1 MQIGG
6 FKMSVAEIIVDV
18 PTMQTNRPFEYSIPT
33 ALTDVVVPGM
43 RVEVPFGRGKRQI
56 QGFVMK
62 VKSDSDFQGK
72 LKPITRVIDLKPVLS
87 QEMLALSSWL
97 ADRTYS
103 FQISCLQTMLPS
115 VMRAKY
121 RQFVVPLKT
130 NDPEVSDL
138 LKGQASLEIT
148 NQIDAETIKAIN
160 RLRKKQLV
168 DIQYVV
174 ENQAAQV
181 KRQAITTDLN
191 VIQLHEAKSKLR
203 ANAKAQIKLLDFLI
217 SQKVELPIEFSDL
230 EKNYGISRAAVKTA
244 EKNGLVKIVELTKLR
259 KPVGIAPEKTTK
271 LALTDEQTEAVNAI
285 DHAIVQEKPTTFLI
299 EGVTG
304 SGKTEVYLQTIEKAI
319 ESQKTALML
328 VPEISLTPQM
338 VNRVV
343 GRFGD
348 QVAVLHSGLSNG
360 ERYDEWTRIENHQ
373 VKVVV
378 GARSAVFAPLD
389 KIGLIIIDEEHEA
402 SYKQDDNP
410 RYHARDVALWRAN
423 VNKCPVVLGSA
434 TPSLESRARAQK
446 GVYQLIRMKKRINNQ
461 TLPKV
466 KIVDMRDAK
475 NSAIKGDFSPDLTQ
489 ALHETLSRHEQ
500 AIILLNRRGYSSF
513 MMCRECGFVLKCPNC
528 DVSLTYHKDLGK
540 MKCHYCGHEEPVP
553 KICPNCHSKRIG
565 FYGTG
570 TQNIEQQLND
580 LFPEAKVL
588 RMDVDTTR
596 RKGAHAKILS
606 QFGHHQADILLGT
619 QMIAKGLDFPDVTLV
634 GVINADTTL
643 SLADFRASERTFQ
656 LLTQVSGRAGRAQK
670 VGHVIIQTF
679 NPDHYAIKDAAKQD
693 YETFF
698 KQEMYLRHQ
707 SNYTPYYFTTLISV
721 ANKDEGQTLKQS
733 YWLKKQLQSV
743 LSKDAILLGP
753 SPTMIS
759 RKQNKYYYQI
769 IVKYKHEPQLHQR
782 LLEIL
787 NETQADAKKGFTV
800 AIDNEP
806 QHID

>member
-1 MQIGG
+1 
-6 FKMSVAEIIVDV
+6 MSVAEIIVDV
-18 PTMQTNRPFEYSIPT
+18 PTMQTNRPFEYDIPDS
-33 ALTDVVVPGM
+33 LSEVVVPGI
-43 RVEVPFGRGKRQI
+43 RVEVPFGRGKRRI

-62 VKSDSDFQGK
+62 VKDNSDFQGR

-87 QEMLALSSWL
+87 KEMLQLSYWL
-97 ADRTYS
+97 ADKTYS

-115 VMRAKY
+115 VVRAKY
-121 RQFVVPLKT
+121 QQFVIPIVKD
-130 NDPEVSDL
+130 DPEVKAL
-138 LKGQASLEIT
+138 LSNQDSLEIT
-148 NQIDAETIKAIN
+148 SALNDQTIRFIN
-160 RLRKKQLV
+160 KLRKNNKV

-174 ENQAAQV
+174 KNKAVQV
-181 KRQAITTDLN
+181 KRQAVTTDLN

-203 ANAKAQIKLLDFLI
+203 KNASSQIKLLAFLADHL
-217 SQKVELPIEFSDL
+217 QELPIEYNIL
-230 EKNYGISRAAVKTA
+230 EKDYGISRSAIKTA
-244 EKNGLVKIVELTKLR
+244 EKNGLLKTIEVTKLR
-259 KPVGIAPEKTTK
+259 KPVGITPEQTTK
-271 LALTDEQTEAVNAI
+271 LALTSEQQVAVDEISQAI
-285 DHAIVQEKPTTFLI
+285 TNESPQTFLI

-304 SGKTEVYLQTIEKAI
+304 SGKTEVYLQTIEKAL
-319 ESQKTALML
+319 QQDKTALML

-360 ERYDEWTRIENHQ
+360 ERYDEWTRIENNE

-378 GARSAVFAPLD
+378 GARSAVFAPLN

-410 RYHARDVALWRAN
+410 RYHARDVALWRAK

-434 TPSLESRARAQK
+434 TPSLESRARAEK
-446 GVYQLIRMKKRINNQ
+446 GVYHLIRMKKRINNQ
-461 TLPKV
+461 TLPHV
-466 KIVDMRDAK
+466 QIVDMRDSE
-475 NSAIKGDFSPDLTQ
+475 NSAVKGDFSPTLQ
-489 ALHETLSRHEQ
+489 KSLQETLDNHDQS
-500 AIILLNRRGYSSF
+500 IVLLNRRGYSSF

-528 DVSLTYHKDLGK
+528 DVSLTYHKDLRR

-553 KICPNCHSKRIG
+553 NMCPNCHSKKIG

-580 LFPEAKVL
+580 LFPEARVL

-596 RKGAHAKILS
+596 RKGAHAKILQ
-606 QFGHHQADILLGT
+606 QFGQHKADILLGT

-643 SLADFRASERTFQ
+643 SLSDYRASERTFQ

-670 VGHVIIQTF
+670 AGHVVIQTF

-707 SNYTPYYFTTLISV
+707 SNYTPYYFTTLVSV
-721 ANKDEGQTLKQS
+721 ANQDEGQTLKQA
-733 YWLKKQLQSV
+733 YWLKKQLQTA

-769 IVKYKHEPQLHQR
+769 IVKYKHEPKLHER

-787 NETQADAKKGFTV
+787 NETQADAKRGFTI

>member
-1 MQIGG
+1 MA
-6 FKMSVAEIIVDV
+6 VAEIIVDV
-18 PTMQTNRPFEYSIPT
+18 PTMQTNRPFEYLIPDS
-33 ALTDVVVPGM
+33 LTEVVVPGM
-43 RVEVPFGRGKRQI
+43 RVEVPFGRGKRKI
-56 QGFVMK
+56 QGFVMQ
-62 VKSDSDFQGK
+62 VKETSDFQGK
-72 LKPITRVIDLKPVLS
+72 LKPISRVIDLKPVLS
-87 QEMLALSSWL
+87 NEMLQLSYWL

-121 RQFVVPLKT
+121 KQYVIPLDKE
-130 NDPEVSDL
+130 DEEVQSL
-138 LKGQASLEIT
+138 LNGKETLEIT
-148 NQIDAETIKAIN
+148 NQLDDITIRLIN
-160 RLRKKQLV
+160 RLRQNNKI

-174 ENQAAQV
+174 ENQALQI
-181 KRQAITTDLN
+181 KRQAVTTDLN

-203 ANAKAQIKLLDFLI
+203 ANAKSQIKLLDFLVHHLEELP
-217 SQKVELPIEFSDL
+217 VELNVLQKEF
-230 EKNYGISRAAVKTA
+230 GISRSAIKTA
-244 EKNGLVKIVELTKLR
+244 EKNELLQIIEVTKLR
-259 KPVGIAPEKTTK
+259 KPVGIDPEKTTK
-271 LALTDEQTEAVNAI
+271 LKLTEEQHVAVSEISAAI
-285 DHAIVQEKPTTFLI
+285 QSETPQTFLV

-304 SGKTEVYLQTIEKAI
+304 SGKTEVYLQTIEKALQQ
-319 ESQKTALML
+319 EKTALML

-343 GRFGD
+343 GRFGN
-348 QVAVLHSGLSNG
+348 QVAVLHSGLSSG
-360 ERYDEWTRIENHQ
+360 ERYDEWTRIESHD

-410 RYHARDVALWRAN
+410 RYNARDVALWRAQMN
-423 VNKCPVVLGSA
+423 HCPVVLGSA
-434 TPSLESRARAQK
+434 TPSLESRARAEK
-446 GVYQLIRMKKRINNQ
+446 GVYRLIRMKKRINNQ
-461 TLPKV
+461 SLPHV
-466 KIVDMRDAK
+466 KIVDMRDSE
-475 NSAIKGDFSPDLTQ
+475 NSAIKGDFSP
-489 ALHETLSRHEQ
+489 ALKESLQTTLQRHEQ
-500 AIILLNRRGYSSF
+500 AIVLLNRRGYSSF

-553 KICPNCHSKRIG
+553 RICPNCKSKKIG

-570 TQNIEQQLND
+570 TQNIEQQLNT
-580 LFPEAKVL
+580 LFPEARVL

-596 RKGAHAKILS
+596 RKGSHAKIL
-606 QFGHHQADILLGT
+606 QKFGQHQADILLGT

-656 LLTQVSGRAGRAQK
+656 LLTQVSGRAGRADK
-670 VGHVIIQTF
+670 TGHVVIQTF

-698 KQEMYLRHQ
+698 KQEMYIRHQ
-707 SNYTPYYFTTLISV
+707 ANYTPYYFTTLISV

-733 YWLKKQLQSV
+733 YWLKKQLETS

-769 IVKYKHEPQLHQR
+769 IVKYKHEPQLHQK

-787 NETQADAKKGFTV
+787 NETQADAKMGFTI

>member
-1 MQIGG
+1 MT
-6 FKMSVAEIIVDV
+6 VAEIIVDV
-18 PTMQTNRPFEYSIPT
+18 PTMQTNRPFEYSIPE
-33 ALTDVVVPGM
+33 ALNDVVVPGM
-43 RVEVPFGRGKRQI
+43 RVEVPFGRGKRKI

-62 VKSDSDFQGK
+62 TKDQSDFKGK
-72 LKPITRVIDLKPVLS
+72 LKPISRVIDLKPVLS
-87 QEMLALSSWL
+87 NEMLQLSYWL
-97 ADRTYS
+97 ADKTYS

-121 RQFVVPLKT
+121 KQYAIPLDKT
-130 NDPEVSDL
+130 DPEVL
-138 LKGQASLEIT
+138 NLFQGQATFEIT
-148 NQIDAETIKAIN
+148 NSLTDSQIRLIN
-160 RLRKKQLV
+160 RLRKNEKIDLR
-168 DIQYVV
+168 YVV
-174 ENQAAQV
+174 ENKAQQI
-181 KRQAITTDLN
+181 KRQAVMTDLN
-191 VIQLHEAKSKLR
+191 IIQLHEAKNELR
-203 ANAKAQIKLLDFLI
+203 GNAKSQVKLLDFLI
-217 SQKVELPIEFSDL
+217 QHLNDLPVEMSELQKNF
-230 EKNYGISRAAVKTA
+230 GIARSAIKTA
-244 EKNGLVKIVELTKLR
+244 EKNKLLKIVEVTKLR
-259 KPVGIAPEKTTK
+259 KPEGINPEKTTK
-271 LALTDEQTEAVNAI
+271 LELTDEQQVAVDQIGQAI
-285 DHAIVQEKPTTFLI
+285 SREQPETFLI

-304 SGKTEVYLQTIEKAI
+304 SGKTEVYLQTIEKAL
-319 ESQKTALML
+319 QQDKTALML

-343 GRFGD
+343 GRFGN
-348 QVAVLHSGLSNG
+348 QVAVLHSGLSSG
-360 ERYDEWTRIENHQ
+360 ERYDEWTRIENGD

-378 GARSAVFAPLD
+378 GARSAVFAPLQR
-389 KIGLIIIDEEHEA
+389 IGLIIIDEEHEA

-410 RYHARDVALWRAN
+410 RYNARDVALWRSK
-423 VNKCPVVLGSA
+423 VNHCPVVLGSA
-434 TPSLESRARAQK
+434 TPSLESRARAEK
-446 GVYQLIRMKKRINNQ
+446 GVYHLIRMKKRINNQ
-461 TLPKV
+461 NLPHV
-466 KIVDMRDAK
+466 QIVDMRDAE
-475 NSAIKGDFSPDLTQ
+475 NSSIKGDFSPVLKNNLQ
-489 ALHETLSRHEQ
+489 ATLENHDQ

-553 KICPNCHSKRIG
+553 NSCPNCRSKKIG

-580 LFPEAKVL
+580 LFPEARVL

-596 RKGAHAKILS
+596 RKGAHAKIL
-606 QFGHHQADILLGT
+606 QKFGSHQADILLGT

-656 LLTQVSGRAGRAQK
+656 LLTQVSGRAGRAK
-670 VGHVIIQTF
+670 KTGRVVIQTF

-733 YWLKKQLQSV
+733 YWLKKQLQTA

-769 IVKYKHEPQLHQR
+769 IVKYKHEPKLHDK

-787 NETQADAKKGFTV
+787 NETQADAKKGFTI

>member
-1 MQIGG
+1 MA
-6 FKMSVAEIIVDV
+6 VAEIIVDV
-18 PTMQTNRPFEYSIPT
+18 PTMQTNRPFEYLIPKT
-33 ALTDVVVPGM
+33 LEDVVVAGM

-56 QGFVMK
+56 QGFVMQ
-62 VKSDSDFQGK
+62 VKQESDFKGK
-72 LKPITRVIDLKPVLS
+72 LKPITRVIDLRPVLS
-87 QEMLALSSWL
+87 KEMLELSYWL
-97 ADRTYS
+97 ADQTYS

-121 RQFVVPLKT
+121 QQFVIPKA
-130 NDPEVSDL
+130 DSPEVKKL
-138 LKGQASLEIT
+138 MRGQNELEIT
-148 NQIDAETIKAIN
+148 NQLSDEEIRLIN
-160 RLRKKQLV
+160 KLRKNQQV
-168 DIQYVV
+168 DISYVV
-174 ENQAAQV
+174 KNKAQQV
-181 KRQAITTDLN
+181 KRQAVTTDLN
-191 VIQLHEAKSKLR
+191 QIQLVEAKNTLR
-203 ANAKAQIKLLDFLI
+203 SNAKAQIKLLDFLANHLTD
-217 SQKVELPIEFSDL
+217 LPIEMNIL
-230 EKNYGISRAAVKTA
+230 EKDYEISRSAIKTA
-244 EKNGLVKIVELTKLR
+244 EKNQLLKIVEVTKLR
-259 KPVGIAPEKTTK
+259 KPVGINAKKTTK
-271 LALTDEQTEAVNAI
+271 LQLTAEQKVAVDQISTAI
-285 DHAIVQEKPTTFLI
+285 TQQNSETFLI

-304 SGKTEVYLQTIEKAI
+304 SGKTEVYLQTIEKAL
-319 ESQKTALML
+319 QAGKTALML

-348 QVAVLHSGLSNG
+348 QVAVLHSGLSSG
-360 ERYDEWTRIENHQ
+360 ERYDEWTRIEKGN

-378 GARSAVFAPLD
+378 GARSAVFAPLE

-410 RYHARDVALWRAN
+410 RYNARDVALWRSK

-434 TPSLESRARAQK
+434 TPSLESRARAEK
-446 GVYQLIRMKKRINNQ
+446 GVYHLIRMTKRINNQ
-461 TLPKV
+461 NLPHV
-466 KIVDMRDAK
+466 EIVDMRDAE
-475 NSAIKGDFSPDLTQ
+475 NSAVKGDFSP
-489 ALHETLSRHEQ
+489 ALQTALQKTLDKHDQ
-500 AIILLNRRGYSSF
+500 AIVLLNRRGYSSF

-528 DVSLTYHKDLGK
+528 DVSLTYHKDLGR

-553 KICPNCHSKRIG
+553 NSCPNCRSKKIG

-580 LFPEAKVL
+580 LFPQAKVL

-596 RKGAHAKILS
+596 RKGAHAKIL
-606 QFGHHQADILLGT
+606 QKFGSHQADILLGT

-656 LLTQVSGRAGRAQK
+656 LLTQVSGRAGRADK
-670 VGHVIIQTF
+670 TGHVVIQTY

-698 KQEMYLRHQ
+698 KQEMYIRHQ
-707 SNYTPYYFTTLISV
+707 ANYTPYYFTTLISV

-733 YWLKKQLQSV
+733 YWLKKQLQSS

-769 IVKYKHEPQLHQR
+769 IVKYKHEPKLHQK

-787 NETQADAKKGFTV
+787 NETQADAKKGFTI

>member
-1 MQIGG
+1 
-6 FKMSVAEIIVDV
+6 MSVAEIIVDV
-18 PTMQTNRPFEYSIPT
+18 PTMQTNRPFEYLIPDT
-33 ALTDVVVPGM
+33 LSDVVVPGM
-43 RVEVPFGRGKRQI
+43 RVEVPFGRGKRKI
-56 QGFVMK
+56 QGFVMAIK
-62 VKSDSDFQGK
+62 DSSDFQGK
-72 LKPITRVIDLKPVLS
+72 LKSISRVIDLKPVLS
-87 QEMLALSSWL
+87 DEMLKLSYWL

-121 RQFVVPLKT
+121 KQFVVPIDG
-130 NDPEVSDL
+130 NDPEVKTL
-138 LKGQASLEIT
+138 LGNEPTFEIT
-148 NQIDAETIKAIN
+148 NQLDDETIKLIN
-160 RLRKKQLV
+160 KLRKNNKI

-174 ENQAAQV
+174 ENQASQI
-181 KRQAITTDLN
+181 KRQAVTTDLN
-191 VIQLHEAKSKLR
+191 IIQLHEAKNQLR
-203 ANAKAQIKLLDFLI
+203 ANAKSQIKLLDYLCDHLADLP
-217 SQKVELPIEFSDL
+217 VEFNYL
-230 EKNYGISRAAVKTA
+230 EKNYGISRAAIKTA
-244 EKNGLVKIVELTKLR
+244 EKNSLVKIIEVTKLR
-259 KPVGIAPEKTTK
+259 KPVGITPEQTSK
-271 LALTDEQTEAVNAI
+271 LALTDEQQSAVDQISSAIEAE
-285 DHAIVQEKPTTFLI
+285 DPKTFLI

-304 SGKTEVYLQTIEKAI
+304 SGKTEVYLQTIDKAL
-319 ESQKTALML
+319 QNGKTALML

-360 ERYDEWTRIENHQ
+360 ERYDEWTRIENNE

-378 GARSAVFAPLD
+378 GARSAVFAPLEN
-389 KIGLIIIDEEHEA
+389 IGLIIIDEEHEA

-410 RYHARDVALWRAN
+410 RYHARDVAQWRAK
-423 VNKCPVVLGSA
+423 VNKAPVVLGSA
-434 TPSLESRARAQK
+434 TPSLESRARAEK
-446 GVYQLIRMKKRINNQ
+446 GVYQMIRMTRRVNDQ
-461 TLPKV
+461 ALPKV
-466 KIVDMRDAK
+466 QIVDMRDAE
-475 NSAIKGDFSPDLTQ
+475 NSAVKGDFSP
-489 ALHETLSRHEQ
+489 ALIDKLQETLDKHEQ
-500 AIILLNRRGYSSF
+500 SIVLLNRRGYSSF

-553 KICPNCHSKRIG
+553 RVCPNCNSKKIG

-580 LFPEAKVL
+580 LFPNARVL

-596 RKGAHAKILS
+596 RKGAHAKILG
-606 QFGHHQADILLGT
+606 QFGQHKADILLGT

-643 SLADFRASERTFQ
+643 SLADYRASERTFQ
-656 LLTQVSGRAGRAQK
+656 LLTQVSGRAGRAK
-670 VGHVIIQTF
+670 KAGHVIIQTF

-698 KQEMYLRHQ
+698 KQEMYIRHQ
-707 SNYTPYYFTTLISV
+707 SNYTPYYFTTLISI
-721 ANKDEGQTLKQS
+721 ANKDEGKTLKQS
-733 YWLKKQLQSV
+733 YWLKKQLQTA
-743 LSKDAILLGP
+743 LSKDAFLLGP

-769 IVKYKHEPQLHQR
+769 IVKYKHEPKLHQR

-787 NETQADAKKGFTV
+787 NETQADIKNGFTI

>member
-1 MQIGG
+1 
-6 FKMSVAEIIVDV
+6 MSVAEIIVDV
-18 PTMQTNRPFEYSIPT
+18 PTMQTNRPFEYLIPDS
-33 ALTDVVVPGM
+33 LTEVVVPGM
-43 RVEVPFGRGKRQI
+43 RVEVPFGRGKRKI

-62 VKSDSDFQGK
+62 VKDNSDFQGK
-72 LKPITRVIDLKPVLS
+72 LKPISRVIDLKPVLS
-87 QEMLALSSWL
+87 DEMLKLSYWL

-121 RQFVVPLKT
+121 KEFVIPIAEDDEVRSLL
-130 NDPEVSDL
+130 NDKPD
-138 LKGQASLEIT
+138 LEIT
-148 NQIDAETIKAIN
+148 NQMSDETIRLIN
-160 RLRKKQLV
+160 KLRKNNKI

-174 ENQAAQV
+174 ENQALQI
-181 KRQAITTDLN
+181 KRQAVTTDLN
-191 VIQLHEAKSKLR
+191 IIQLHEAKSKLR
-203 ANAKAQIKLLDFLI
+203 ANAKAQIKLLDFLCNHLE
-217 SQKVELPIEFSDL
+217 ELPIEFSDL
-230 EKNYGISRAAVKTA
+230 QGNYGISRAVIKTA
-244 EKNGLVKIVELTKLR
+244 EKNQLVKIIEVTKFR
-259 KPVGIAPEKTTK
+259 KPVGITPEQTNK
-271 LALTDEQTEAVNAI
+271 LALTDEQKVAVDQISNAI
-285 DHAIVQEKPTTFLI
+285 DQEDSKTFLV

-304 SGKTEVYLQTIEKAI
+304 SGKTEVYLQTIERALKKN
-319 ESQKTALML
+319 KTALML

-348 QVAVLHSGLSNG
+348 QVAVLHSGLSSG
-360 ERYDEWTRIENHQ
+360 ERYDEWTRIENKD

-389 KIGLIIIDEEHEA
+389 NIGLIIIDEEHEA

-423 VNKCPVVLGSA
+423 LNKAPVVLGSA

-446 GVYQLIRMKKRINNQ
+446 GVYQLIRMKKRINDQ
-461 TLPKV
+461 ALPHV
-466 KIVDMRDAK
+466 HIVDMRDDENA
-475 NSAIKGDFSPDLTQ
+475 AVKGDFSP
-489 ALHETLSRHEQ
+489 ALQESLQTTLDRHEQ

-528 DVSLTYHKDLGK
+528 DVSLTYHKDLSK

-553 KICPNCHSKRIG
+553 NFCPNCHSKKIG

-580 LFPEAKVL
+580 LYPNAKVL

-596 RKGAHAKILS
+596 RKGAHAKILK
-606 QFGHHQADILLGT
+606 QFGQHKADILLGT

-643 SLADFRASERTFQ
+643 NLADYRASERTFQ

-670 VGHVIIQTF
+670 AGHVIIQTF

-693 YETFF
+693 YEKFF

-721 ANKDEGQTLKQS
+721 ANQDEGKTLKQS
-733 YWLKKQLQSV
+733 YWLKKQLQTA

-769 IVKYKHEPQLHQR
+769 IVKYKHEPKLHQK

-787 NETQADAKKGFTV
+787 NETQTDTKNGFTI

>member
-1 MQIGG
+1 
-6 FKMSVAEIIVDV
+6 MSVAEIIVDV
-18 PTMQTNRPFEYSIPT
+18 PTMQTNRPFEYLIPD
-33 ALTDVVVPGM
+33 ALTEGVVPGM
-43 RVEVPFGRGKRQI
+43 RVEVPFGRGKRKI
-56 QGFVMK
+56 QGFVMQ
-62 VKSDSDFQGK
+62 VKDNSDFQGK
-72 LKPITRVIDLKPVLS
+72 LKPISRVIDLKPVLS
-87 QEMLALSSWL
+87 EEMLQLSYWL

-121 RQFVVPLKT
+121 KQFVIPLDK
-130 NDPEVSDL
+130 NDPEVKQL
-138 LKGQASLEIT
+138 LAGQATFEIT
-148 NQIDAETIKAIN
+148 NQLDDSTIRLIN
-160 RLRKKQLV
+160 RLRKNDKI

-174 ENQAAQV
+174 ENKAVQI
-181 KRQAITTDLN
+181 KRQAVTTDLN
-191 VIQLHEAKSKLR
+191 IIQLHEAKNKLR
-203 ANAKAQIKLLDFLI
+203 ANAKSQIKLLEFLADNLD
-217 SQKVELPIEFSDL
+217 KLPVEFNEL
-230 EKNYGISRAAVKTA
+230 EKDYGINRSAIKTA
-244 EKNGLVKIVELTKLR
+244 EKNGLVKTVEVTKLR
-259 KPVGIAPEKTTK
+259 KPVGITPEQTTK
-271 LALTDEQTEAVNAI
+271 LALTDEQQVAVDQISQAI
-285 DHAIVQEKPTTFLI
+285 ETEKPQTFLI

-304 SGKTEVYLQTIEKAI
+304 SGKTEVYLQTIEKAL
-319 ESQKTALML
+319 QQDKTALML

-360 ERYDEWTRIENHQ
+360 ERYDEWTRIENHA

-389 KIGLIIIDEEHEA
+389 QIGLIIIDEEHEA

-410 RYHARDVALWRAN
+410 RYHARDVALWRAQ

-434 TPSLESRARAQK
+434 TPSLESRARAEK
-446 GVYQLIRMKKRINNQ
+446 GVYTLIRMKKRINNQ
-461 TLPKV
+461 TLPHV
-466 KIVDMRDAK
+466 EIVDMRDAE
-475 NSAIKGDFSPDLTQ
+475 NSAVKGDFSPALTTGLQ
-489 ALHETLSRHEQ
+489 NTLAKHEQ
-500 AIILLNRRGYSSF
+500 AIVLLNRRGYSSF

-528 DVSLTYHKDLGK
+528 DVSLTYHKDLGR

-553 KICPNCHSKRIG
+553 NSCPNCQSKKIG

-570 TQNIEQQLND
+570 TQNIEQQLHD
-580 LFPEAKVL
+580 LFPEARVL

-596 RKGAHAKILS
+596 RKGAHAKILQ
-606 QFGHHQADILLGT
+606 QFGSHKADILLGT

-656 LLTQVSGRAGRAQK
+656 LLTQVSGRAGRAEK
-670 VGHVIIQTF
+670 TGHVIIQTY

-707 SNYTPYYFTTLISV
+707 SNYTPYYFTTLVSV
-721 ANKDEGQTLKQS
+721 ANKDEGKTLKQS
-733 YWLKKQLQSV
+733 YWLKKQLTSA

-769 IVKYKHEPQLHQR
+769 IVKYKHEPKLHQR

-787 NETQADAKKGFTV
+787 NETQADAKSGFTV

>member
-1 MQIGG
+1 
-6 FKMSVAEIIVDV
+6 MSVAEIIVDV
-18 PTMQTNRPFEYSIPT
+18 PTMQTNRPFEYLIPD
-33 ALTDVVVPGM
+33 ALTDVVVSGM
-43 RVEVPFGRGKRQI
+43 RVEVPFGRGKRKI
-56 QGFVMK
+56 QGFVMS
-62 VKSDSDFQGK
+62 VKAESDFQGK
-72 LKPITRVIDLKPVLS
+72 LKPISRVIDLKPVLS
-87 QEMLALSSWL
+87 EEMLKLSSWL

-121 RQFVVPLKT
+121 KQFVIPLVE
-130 NDPEVSDL
+130 NDPEVQSL
-138 LKGQASLEIT
+138 MSGQTNFEIT
-148 NQIDAETIKAIN
+148 NQLDDATIRLIN
-160 RLRKKQLV
+160 KLRKNQKV

-174 ENQAAQV
+174 ENKAVQV
-181 KRQAITTDLN
+181 KRQAVTTDLN
-191 VIQLHEAKSKLR
+191 IIQLHEAKSKLR
-203 ANAKAQIKLLDFLI
+203 SNAKAQIKLLTFLADNLD
-217 SQKVELPIEFSDL
+217 KLPIEFNAL
-230 EKNYGISRAAVKTA
+230 EKEYDISRAAIKTA
-244 EKNGLVKIVELTKLR
+244 EKNNLVRVVEVTKLR
-259 KPVGIAPEKTTK
+259 KPIGITPEQTTN
-271 LALTDEQTEAVNAI
+271 LALTDEQQVAVDEIDTAI
-285 DHAIVQEKPTTFLI
+285 ENETLQTFLI

-304 SGKTEVYLQTIEKAI
+304 SGKTEVYLQTIEKAL
-319 ESQKTALML
+319 QQDKTALML

-360 ERYDEWTRIENHQ
+360 ERYDEWTRIENHD

-378 GARSAVFAPLD
+378 GARSAVFAPLK

-410 RYHARDVALWRAN
+410 RYHARDVAQWRSKI
-423 VNKCPVVLGSA
+423 NKCPVVLGSA
-434 TPSLESRARAQK
+434 TPSLESRARAEK
-446 GVYQLIRMKKRINNQ
+446 GVYKLIRMKKRINNQ
-461 TLPKV
+461 TLPHV
-466 KIVDMRDAK
+466 QIVDMRDAE
-475 NSAIKGDFSPDLTQ
+475 NSAVKGDFSP
-489 ALHETLSRHEQ
+489 ALKNSLQENLDRHDQ
-500 AIILLNRRGYSSF
+500 SIVLLNRRGYSSF

-528 DVSLTYHKDLGK
+528 DVSLTYHKDLGR
-540 MKCHYCGHEEPVP
+540 MKCHYCGHEEAVP
-553 KICPNCHSKRIG
+553 NICPNCHSKKIG

-570 TQNIEQQLND
+570 TQNIEQQLKEMY
-580 LFPEAKVL
+580 PQARIL

-596 RKGAHAKILS
+596 RKGAHAKILQ
-606 QFGHHQADILLGT
+606 QFGQHKADILLGT

-656 LLTQVSGRAGRAQK
+656 LLTQVSGRAGRAEK
-670 VGHVIIQTF
+670 TGHVIIQTY

-707 SNYTPYYFTTLISV
+707 SNYTPYYFTTLVSV

-733 YWLKKQLQSV
+733 YWLKKQLQSA
-743 LSKDAILLGP
+743 LSKNAILLGP
-753 SPTMIS
+753 SPTMIT

-769 IVKYKHEPQLHQR
+769 IVKYKHEPELHQR

-787 NETQADAKKGFTV
+787 NETQADAKKGFTI

>member
-1 MQIGG
+1 
-6 FKMSVAEIIVDV
+6 MSVAEIIVDV
-18 PTMQTNRPFEYSIPT
+18 PTMQTNRPFEYLIPD
-33 ALTDVVVPGM
+33 ALSDVVVPGM
-43 RVEVPFGRGKRQI
+43 RVEVPFGRGKRKI

-62 VKSDSDFQGK
+62 VKDTSDFQGK
-72 LKPITRVIDLKPVLS
+72 LKPIVRVIDLKPVLS
-87 QEMLALSSWL
+87 NEMLKLSYWL

-121 RQFVVPLKT
+121 KQFVVPIVE
-130 NDPEVSDL
+130 NDPEVVAL
-138 LKGQASLEIT
+138 LQGKPTFEIT
-148 NQIDAETIKAIN
+148 NQLDDETIKLIN
-160 RLRKKQLV
+160 KLRKNKKV

-174 ENQAAQV
+174 QNQAVQV
-181 KRQAITTDLN
+181 KRQAVTTDLN
-191 VIQLHEAKSKLR
+191 VIQLHEEKSKLR
-203 ANAKAQIKLLDFLI
+203 ANAKAQIKLLEYLTAHLHDLP
-217 SQKVELPIEFSDL
+217 VEFNVL
-230 EKNYGISRAAVKTA
+230 EKDYGISRAAIKTA
-244 EKNGLVKIVELTKLR
+244 EKNHLVKITEVTKLR
-259 KPVGIAPEKTTK
+259 KPVGITPEKTTK
-271 LALTDEQTEAVNAI
+271 MSLTDEQKQAVDQIDEAI
-285 DHAIVQEKPTTFLI
+285 TDEDPKTFLI

-304 SGKTEVYLQTIEKAI
+304 SGKTEVYLQSIDKAL
-319 ESQKTALML
+319 QQGKTALML

-360 ERYDEWTRIENHQ
+360 ERYDEWTRIENHE

-378 GARSAVFAPLD
+378 GARSAIFAPLEN
-389 KIGLIIIDEEHEA
+389 IGLIIIDEEHEA

-410 RYHARDVALWRAN
+410 RYHARDVALWRAK
-423 VNKCPVVLGSA
+423 VNKSPVVLGSA
-434 TPSLESRARAQK
+434 TPSLESRARAEK
-446 GVYQLIRMKKRINNQ
+446 GVYQMIRMKKRVNEQ
-461 TLPKV
+461 KLPQV
-466 KIVDMRDAK
+466 QIVDMRDAE
-475 NSAIKGDFSPDLTQ
+475 NSAVKGDFSPVLQ
-489 ALHETLSRHEQ
+489 ASLQETLNKHDQ

-540 MKCHYCGHEEPVP
+540 MKCHYCGHEEPMP
-553 KICPNCHSKRIG
+553 QFCPNCRSKKIG

-580 LFPEAKVL
+580 LFPQARVL

-606 QFGHHQADILLGT
+606 QFGQHKADILLGT

-670 VGHVIIQTF
+670 SGHVVIQTF

-698 KQEMYLRHQ
+698 KQEMYIRHQ

-721 ANKDEGQTLKQS
+721 ANQDEGKTLKRS
-733 YWLKKQLQSV
+733 YWLKKQLQTA
-743 LSKDAILLGP
+743 LSDDAILLGP

-769 IVKYKHEPQLHQR
+769 IVKYKHEPKLHQR

-787 NETQADAKKGFTV
+787 NETQADAKSGFTV

>member
-1 MQIGG
+1 
-6 FKMSVAEIIVDV
+6 MSVAEIIVDV
-18 PTMQTNRPFEYSIPT
+18 PTMQTNRPFEYLIPDSL
-33 ALTDVVVPGM
+33 AEVVVPGM
-43 RVEVPFGRGKRQI
+43 RVEVPFGRGKRKI

-62 VKSDSDFQGK
+62 VKDTSDFQGK
-72 LKPITRVIDLKPVLS
+72 LKPISRVIDLKPVLS
-87 QEMLALSSWL
+87 DEMLKLSYWL

-121 RQFVVPLKT
+121 KQYVIAVDET
-130 NDPEVSDL
+130 DPEVMAL
-138 LKGQASLEIT
+138 FNGQPTFEIT
-148 NQIDAETIKAIN
+148 NQLDDATIRLIN
-160 RLRKKQLV
+160 KLRKNNKI

-174 ENQAAQV
+174 QNQAVQV
-181 KRQAITTDLN
+181 KRQAVETDLN
-191 VIQLHEAKSKLR
+191 VIQLHEEKSKLR
-203 ANAKAQIKLLDFLI
+203 ANAKSQIKLLDFLI
-217 SQKVELPIEFSDL
+217 NHLDELPVEFNVL
-230 EKNYGISRAAVKTA
+230 QKEYGISRAAIKTA
-244 EKNGLVKIVELTKLR
+244 EKNNLVKIVEVTKLR
-259 KPVGIAPEKTTK
+259 KPVGITP
-271 LALTDEQTEAVNAI
+271 EQTTNLDLTEEQQVAVDKIDAAI
-285 DHAIVQEKPTTFLI
+285 ESEDPQTFLI

-304 SGKTEVYLQTIEKAI
+304 SGKTEVYLQTIERAL
-319 ESQKTALML
+319 QQDKTALML

-348 QVAVLHSGLSNG
+348 QVAVLHSGLSSG
-360 ERYDEWTRIENHQ
+360 ERYDEWTRIENHD

-389 KIGLIIIDEEHEA
+389 HIGLIIIDEEHEA

-410 RYHARDVALWRAN
+410 RYHARDVALWRAQ

-434 TPSLESRARAQK
+434 TPSLESRARAEK
-446 GVYQLIRMKKRINNQ
+446 GVYQMIHMTKRVNNQ
-461 TLPKV
+461 NLPHV
-466 KIVDMRDAK
+466 HIVDMRDSE
-475 NSAIKGDFSPDLTQ
+475 NSAVSGDFSPTLKDSLQ
-489 ALHETLSRHEQ
+489 ETLAKREQ
-500 AIILLNRRGYSSF
+500 AIVLLNRRGYSSF

-528 DVSLTYHKDLGK
+528 DVSLTYHKDLGR

-553 KICPNCHSKRIG
+553 TYCPNCKSKKIG

-570 TQNIEQQLND
+570 TQNIEQQLKT
-580 LFPEAKVL
+580 LFPEARVL

-596 RKGAHAKILS
+596 RKGAHAKILQ
-606 QFGHHQADILLGT
+606 QFGQHKADILLGT

-656 LLTQVSGRAGRAQK
+656 LLTQVSGRAGRAEK
-670 VGHVIIQTF
+670 VGHVVIQTF

-698 KQEMYLRHQ
+698 KQEMYIRHQ
-707 SNYTPYYFTTLISV
+707 SNYTPYYFTTLVSV
-721 ANKDEGQTLKQS
+721 ANQDEGKTLKQS
-733 YWLKKQLQSV
+733 YWLKKQLQTA

-769 IVKYKHEPQLHQR
+769 IVKYKHEPKLHQR

-787 NETQADAKKGFTV
+787 NETQADAKNGFTI

>member
-1 MQIGG
+1 
-6 FKMSVAEIIVDV
+6 MSVAEIIVDV
-18 PTMQTNRPFEYSIPT
+18 PTMQTNRPFEYLIPDS
-33 ALTDVVVPGM
+33 LTEVVVPGM
-43 RVEVPFGRGKRQI
+43 RVEVPFGRGKRKI

-62 VKSDSDFQGK
+62 VKDNSDFQGK
-72 LKPITRVIDLKPVLS
+72 LKPISRVIDLKPVLS
-87 QEMLALSSWL
+87 DEMLKLSYWL

-121 RQFVVPLKT
+121 KEFVIPIAEDDEVRSLL
-130 NDPEVSDL
+130 NDKPD
-138 LKGQASLEIT
+138 LEIT
-148 NQIDAETIKAIN
+148 NQMSDETIRLIN
-160 RLRKKQLV
+160 KLRKNNKI

-174 ENQAAQV
+174 ENQALQI
-181 KRQAITTDLN
+181 KRQAVTTDLN
-191 VIQLHEAKSKLR
+191 IIQLHEAKSKLR
-203 ANAKAQIKLLDFLI
+203 ANAKAQIKLLDFLCNHLE
-217 SQKVELPIEFSDL
+217 ELPIEFSDL
-230 EKNYGISRAAVKTA
+230 QGNYGISRAVIKTA
-244 EKNGLVKIVELTKLR
+244 EKNQLVKIIEVTKFR
-259 KPVGIAPEKTTK
+259 KPVGITPEQTNK
-271 LALTDEQTEAVNAI
+271 LALTDEQKVAVDQISNAI
-285 DHAIVQEKPTTFLI
+285 DQEDSKTFLV

-304 SGKTEVYLQTIEKAI
+304 SGKTEVYLQTIEKALKKN
-319 ESQKTALML
+319 KTALML

-348 QVAVLHSGLSNG
+348 QVAVLHSGLSSG
-360 ERYDEWTRIENHQ
+360 ERYDEWTRIENKD

-389 KIGLIIIDEEHEA
+389 NIGLIIIDEEHEA

-423 VNKCPVVLGSA
+423 LNKAPVVLGSA

-446 GVYQLIRMKKRINNQ
+446 GVYQLIRMKKRINDQ
-461 TLPKV
+461 ALPHV
-466 KIVDMRDAK
+466 HIVDMRDDENA
-475 NSAIKGDFSPDLTQ
+475 AVKGDFSP
-489 ALHETLSRHEQ
+489 ALQESLQTTLDRHEQ

-528 DVSLTYHKDLGK
+528 DVSLTYHKDLSK

-553 KICPNCHSKRIG
+553 NFCPNCHSKKIG

-580 LFPEAKVL
+580 LYPNAKVL

-596 RKGAHAKILS
+596 RKGAHAKILK
-606 QFGHHQADILLGT
+606 QFGQHKADILLGT

-643 SLADFRASERTFQ
+643 SLADYRASERTFQ

-670 VGHVIIQTF
+670 AGHVIIQTF

-693 YETFF
+693 YEKFF

-721 ANKDEGQTLKQS
+721 ANQDEGKTLKQS
-733 YWLKKQLQSV
+733 YWLKKQLQTA

-769 IVKYKHEPQLHQR
+769 IVKYKHEPKLHQK

-787 NETQADAKKGFTV
+787 NETQTDTKNGFTI

>member
-1 MQIGG
+1 
-6 FKMSVAEIIVDV
+6 MSVAEIIVDV
-18 PTMQTNRPFEYSIPT
+18 PTMQTNRPFEYLIPDS
-33 ALTDVVVPGM
+33 LTEVVVPGM
-43 RVEVPFGRGKRQI
+43 RVEVPFGRGKRKI

-62 VKSDSDFQGK
+62 VKDNSDFQGK
-72 LKPITRVIDLKPVLS
+72 LKPISRVIDLKPVLS
-87 QEMLALSSWL
+87 DEMLKLSYWL

-121 RQFVVPLKT
+121 KEFVIPIAEDDEVRSLL
-130 NDPEVSDL
+130 NDKPD
-138 LKGQASLEIT
+138 LEIT
-148 NQIDAETIKAIN
+148 NQMSDETIRLIN
-160 RLRKKQLV
+160 KLRKNNKI

-174 ENQAAQV
+174 ENQALQI
-181 KRQAITTDLN
+181 KRQAVTTDLN
-191 VIQLHEAKSKLR
+191 IIQLHEAKSKLR
-203 ANAKAQIKLLDFLI
+203 ANAKAQIKLLDFLCNHLE
-217 SQKVELPIEFSDL
+217 ELPIEFSDL
-230 EKNYGISRAAVKTA
+230 QGNYGISRAVIKTA
-244 EKNGLVKIVELTKLR
+244 EKNQLVKIIEVTKFR
-259 KPVGIAPEKTTK
+259 KPVGITPEQTNK
-271 LALTDEQTEAVNAI
+271 LALTDEQKVAVDQISNAI
-285 DHAIVQEKPTTFLI
+285 DQEDSKTFLV

-304 SGKTEVYLQTIEKAI
+304 SGKTEVYLQTIEKALKKN
-319 ESQKTALML
+319 KTALML

-348 QVAVLHSGLSNG
+348 QVAVLHSGLSSG
-360 ERYDEWTRIENHQ
+360 ERYDEWTRIENKD

-389 KIGLIIIDEEHEA
+389 NIGLIIIDEEHEA

-423 VNKCPVVLGSA
+423 LNKAPVVLGSA

-446 GVYQLIRMKKRINNQ
+446 GVYQLIRMKKRINDQ
-461 TLPKV
+461 ALPHV
-466 KIVDMRDAK
+466 HIVDMRDDENA
-475 NSAIKGDFSPDLTQ
+475 AVKGDFSP
-489 ALHETLSRHEQ
+489 ALQESLQTTLDRHEQ

-528 DVSLTYHKDLGK
+528 DVSLTYHKDLSK

-553 KICPNCHSKRIG
+553 NFCPNCHSKKIG

-580 LFPEAKVL
+580 LYPNAKVL

-596 RKGAHAKILS
+596 RKGDHAKILK
-606 QFGHHQADILLGT
+606 QFGQHKADILLGT

-643 SLADFRASERTFQ
+643 SLADYRASERTFQ

-670 VGHVIIQTF
+670 AGHVIIQTF

-693 YETFF
+693 YEKFF

-721 ANKDEGQTLKQS
+721 ANQDEGKTLKQS
-733 YWLKKQLQSV
+733 YWLKKQLQTA

-769 IVKYKHEPQLHQR
+769 IVKYKHEPKLHQK

-787 NETQADAKKGFTV
+787 NETQTDTKNGFTI

>member
-1 MQIGG
+1 MA
-6 FKMSVAEIIVDV
+6 VAEIIVDV
-18 PTMQTNRPFEYSIPT
+18 PTMQTNRPFEYMIPDT
-33 ALTDVVVPGM
+33 LSDVVVPGM
-43 RVEVPFGRGKRQI
+43 RVEVPFGRGKRKI

-62 VKSDSDFQGK
+62 VKDQSDFQGK
-72 LKPITRVIDLKPVLS
+72 LKPISRVIDLKPVLS
-87 QEMLALSSWL
+87 TEMLNLSSWL

-121 RQFVVPLKT
+121 KQFVIPVVAD
-130 NDPEVSDL
+130 DPEVMNL
-138 LKGQASLEIT
+138 LQEKPTFEIT
-148 NQIDAETIKAIN
+148 NQIDDETVKLIN
-160 RLRKKQLV
+160 RLRKDEKV

-174 ENQAAQV
+174 ENQAVQV
-181 KRQAITTDLN
+181 KRQAVTTELN
-191 VIQLHEAKSKLR
+191 VIQLHEAKSQLR
-203 ANAKAQIKLLDFLI
+203 ANAKSQIKLLEFLADNLNDLP
-217 SQKVELPIEFSDL
+217 VEFNVL
-230 EKNYGISRAAVKTA
+230 EKDYGISRAAIKTA
-244 EKNGLVKIVELTKLR
+244 EKNNLVKVVEVTKLR
-259 KPVGIAPEKTTK
+259 KPVGITPEKTTK
-271 LALTDEQTEAVNAI
+271 LALTDEQQVAVDQITESIEN
-285 DHAIVQEKPTTFLI
+285 QTPQTFLI

-304 SGKTEVYLQTIEKAI
+304 SGKTEVYLQTIEKAL
-319 ESQKTALML
+319 QQDKTALML

-360 ERYDEWTRIENHQ
+360 ERYDEWTRIENHD

-378 GARSAVFAPLD
+378 GARSAVFAPLNH
-389 KIGLIIIDEEHEA
+389 IGLIIIDEEHEA

-410 RYHARDVALWRAN
+410 RYHARDVALWRAQ

-434 TPSLESRARAQK
+434 TPSLESRARAEK
-446 GVYQLIRMKKRINNQ
+446 GVYKLIRMKKRINNQ
-461 TLPKV
+461 VLPHV
-466 KIVDMRDAK
+466 HIVDMRDAE
-475 NSAIKGDFSPDLTQ
+475 NSAVKGDFSP
-489 ALHETLSRHEQ
+489 ALKAGLEKTLADHNQ
-500 AIILLNRRGYSSF
+500 AIVLLNRRGYSSF

-553 KICPNCHSKRIG
+553 KICPNCHSTKIG

-580 LFPEAKVL
+580 LFPEARVL

-596 RKGAHAKILS
+596 RKGAHAKILK
-606 QFGHHQADILLGT
+606 QFGQHKADILLGT

-656 LLTQVSGRAGRAQK
+656 LLTQVSGRAGRAEK
-670 VGHVIIQTF
+670 TGHVIIQTF

-721 ANKDEGQTLKQS
+721 ANQDEGKTLKQS
-733 YWLKKQLQSV
+733 YWLKKQLQTA

-787 NETQADAKKGFTV
+787 NETQADAKNGFTI

>member
-1 MQIGG
+1 
-6 FKMSVAEIIVDV
+6 MSVAEIIVDV
-18 PTMQTNRPFEYSIPT
+18 PTMQTNRPFEYLIPD
-33 ALTDVVVPGM
+33 ALSDVVVPGM
-43 RVEVPFGRGKRQI
+43 RVEVPFGRGKRKI
-56 QGFVMK
+56 QGFVMR
-62 VKSDSDFQGK
+62 VKDTSDFQGK
-72 LKPITRVIDLKPVLS
+72 LKPIVRVIDLKPVLS
-87 QEMLALSSWL
+87 NEMLKLSYWL

-121 RQFVVPLKT
+121 KQFVVPIVE
-130 NDPEVSDL
+130 NDPEVVAL
-138 LKGQASLEIT
+138 LQGKPTFEIT
-148 NQIDAETIKAIN
+148 NQLDDETVKLIN
-160 RLRKKQLV
+160 KLRKNKKV

-174 ENQAAQV
+174 QNQAVQV
-181 KRQAITTDLN
+181 KRQAVTTDLN
-191 VIQLHEAKSKLR
+191 VIQLHEEKSKLR
-203 ANAKAQIKLLDFLI
+203 ANAKAQIKLLEYLTAHLHDLP
-217 SQKVELPIEFSDL
+217 VEFNVL
-230 EKNYGISRAAVKTA
+230 EKDYGISRAAIKTA
-244 EKNGLVKIVELTKLR
+244 EKNHLVKITEVTKLR
-259 KPVGIAPEKTTK
+259 KPVGITPEKTTK
-271 LALTDEQTEAVNAI
+271 MSLTDEQKQAVDQIDKAI
-285 DHAIVQEKPTTFLI
+285 TDEDPKTFLI

-304 SGKTEVYLQTIEKAI
+304 SGKTEVYLQSIDKAL
-319 ESQKTALML
+319 QQGKTALML

-360 ERYDEWTRIENHQ
+360 ERYDEWTRIENHE

-378 GARSAVFAPLD
+378 GARSAIFAPLEN
-389 KIGLIIIDEEHEA
+389 IGLIIIDEEHEA

-410 RYHARDVALWRAN
+410 RYHARDVALWRAK
-423 VNKCPVVLGSA
+423 VNKSPVVLGSA
-434 TPSLESRARAQK
+434 TPSLESRARAEK
-446 GVYQLIRMKKRINNQ
+446 GVYQMIRMKKRVNEQ
-461 TLPKV
+461 KLPQV
-466 KIVDMRDAK
+466 QIVDMRDAE
-475 NSAIKGDFSPDLTQ
+475 NSAVKGDFSPVLQ
-489 ALHETLSRHEQ
+489 ASLQETLNKHDQ

-540 MKCHYCGHEEPVP
+540 MKCHYCGHEEPMP
-553 KICPNCHSKRIG
+553 QFCPNCRSKKIG

-580 LFPEAKVL
+580 LFPQARVL

-606 QFGHHQADILLGT
+606 QFGQHKADILLGT

-670 VGHVIIQTF
+670 SGHVVIQTF

-698 KQEMYLRHQ
+698 KQEMYIRHQ

-721 ANKDEGQTLKQS
+721 ANQDEGKTLKRS
-733 YWLKKQLQSV
+733 YWLKKQLQTA
-743 LSKDAILLGP
+743 LSDDAILLGP

-769 IVKYKHEPQLHQR
+769 IVKYKHEPKLHQR

-787 NETQADAKKGFTV
+787 NETQADAKSGFTV

>member
-1 MQIGG
+1 
-6 FKMSVAEIIVDV
+6 MSVAEIIVDV
-18 PTMQTNRPFEYSIPT
+18 PTMQTNRPFEYDIPDS
-33 ALTDVVVPGM
+33 LSEVVVPGI
-43 RVEVPFGRGKRQI
+43 RVEVPFGRGKRRI

-62 VKSDSDFQGK
+62 VKDNSDFQGR

-87 QEMLALSSWL
+87 KEMLQLSYWL
-97 ADRTYS
+97 ADKTYS

-121 RQFVVPLKT
+121 QQFVIPIVKD
-130 NDPEVSDL
+130 DPEVKAL
-138 LKGQASLEIT
+138 LSNQDSLEIT
-148 NQIDAETIKAIN
+148 SALNDQTIRFIN
-160 RLRKKQLV
+160 KLRKNNKV

-174 ENQAAQV
+174 KNKAVQV
-181 KRQAITTDLN
+181 KRQAVTTDLN

-203 ANAKAQIKLLDFLI
+203 KNASSQIKLLAFLADHL
-217 SQKVELPIEFSDL
+217 QELPIEYNIL
-230 EKNYGISRAAVKTA
+230 EKDYGISRSAIKTA
-244 EKNGLVKIVELTKLR
+244 EKNGLLKTIEVTKLR
-259 KPVGIAPEKTTK
+259 KPVGITPEQTTK
-271 LALTDEQTEAVNAI
+271 LALTSEQQVAVDEISQAI
-285 DHAIVQEKPTTFLI
+285 TNESPQTFLI

-304 SGKTEVYLQTIEKAI
+304 SGKTEVYLQTIEKAL
-319 ESQKTALML
+319 QQDKTALML

-360 ERYDEWTRIENHQ
+360 ERYDEWTRIENNE

-378 GARSAVFAPLD
+378 GARSAVFAPLN

-410 RYHARDVALWRAN
+410 RYHARDVALWRAK

-434 TPSLESRARAQK
+434 TPSLESRARAEK
-446 GVYQLIRMKKRINNQ
+446 GVYHLIRMKKRINNQ
-461 TLPKV
+461 TLPHV
-466 KIVDMRDAK
+466 QIVDMRDSE
-475 NSAIKGDFSPDLTQ
+475 NSAVKGDFSPTLQ
-489 ALHETLSRHEQ
+489 KSLQETLDNHDQS
-500 AIILLNRRGYSSF
+500 IVLLNRRGYSSF

-528 DVSLTYHKDLGK
+528 DVSLTYHKDLRR

-553 KICPNCHSKRIG
+553 NMCPNCHSKKIG

-580 LFPEAKVL
+580 LFPEARVL

-596 RKGAHAKILS
+596 RKGAHAKILQ
-606 QFGHHQADILLGT
+606 QFGQHKADILLGT

-643 SLADFRASERTFQ
+643 SLSDYRASERTFQ

-670 VGHVIIQTF
+670 AGHVVIQTF

-707 SNYTPYYFTTLISV
+707 SNYTPYYFTTLVSV
-721 ANKDEGQTLKQS
+721 ANQDEGQTLKQA
-733 YWLKKQLQSV
+733 YWLKKQLQTA

-769 IVKYKHEPQLHQR
+769 IVKYKHEPKLHKR

-787 NETQADAKKGFTV
+787 NETQADAKRGFTI

>member
-1 MQIGG
+1 
-6 FKMSVAEIIVDV
+6 MSVAEIIVDV
-18 PTMQTNRPFEYSIPT
+18 PTMQTNRPFEYLIPD
-33 ALTDVVVPGM
+33 ALSDVVVPGM
-43 RVEVPFGRGKRQI
+43 RVEVPFGRGKRKI

-62 VKSDSDFQGK
+62 VKDTSDFQGK
-72 LKPITRVIDLKPVLS
+72 LKPIVRVIDLKPVLS
-87 QEMLALSSWL
+87 NEMLKLSYWL

-121 RQFVVPLKT
+121 KQFVVPIVE
-130 NDPEVSDL
+130 NDPEVVAL
-138 LKGQASLEIT
+138 LQGKPTFEIT
-148 NQIDAETIKAIN
+148 NQLDDETIKLIN
-160 RLRKKQLV
+160 KLRKNKKV

-174 ENQAAQV
+174 QNQAVQV
-181 KRQAITTDLN
+181 KRQAVTTDLN
-191 VIQLHEAKSKLR
+191 VIQLHEEKSKLR
-203 ANAKAQIKLLDFLI
+203 ANAKAQIKLLEYLTAHLHDLP
-217 SQKVELPIEFSDL
+217 VEFNVL
-230 EKNYGISRAAVKTA
+230 EKDYGISRAAIKTA
-244 EKNGLVKIVELTKLR
+244 EKNHLVKITEVTKLR
-259 KPVGIAPEKTTK
+259 KPVGITPEKTTK
-271 LALTDEQTEAVNAI
+271 MSLTDEQKQAVDQIDEAI
-285 DHAIVQEKPTTFLI
+285 TDEDPKTFLI

-304 SGKTEVYLQTIEKAI
+304 SGKTEVYLQSIDKAL
-319 ESQKTALML
+319 QQGKTALML

-360 ERYDEWTRIENHQ
+360 ERYDEWTRIENHE

-378 GARSAVFAPLD
+378 GARSAIFAPLEN
-389 KIGLIIIDEEHEA
+389 IGLIIIDEEHEA

-410 RYHARDVALWRAN
+410 RYHARDVALWRAK
-423 VNKCPVVLGSA
+423 VNKSPVVLGSA
-434 TPSLESRARAQK
+434 TPSLESRARAEK
-446 GVYQLIRMKKRINNQ
+446 GVYQMIRMKKRVNEQ
-461 TLPKV
+461 KLPQV
-466 KIVDMRDAK
+466 QIVDMRDAE
-475 NSAIKGDFSPDLTQ
+475 NSSVKGDFSPVLQ
-489 ALHETLSRHEQ
+489 ASLQETLNKHDQ

-540 MKCHYCGHEEPVP
+540 MKCHYCGHEEPMP
-553 KICPNCHSKRIG
+553 QFCPNCRSKKIG

-580 LFPEAKVL
+580 LFPQARVL

-606 QFGHHQADILLGT
+606 QFGQHKADILLGT

-670 VGHVIIQTF
+670 SGHVVIQTF

-698 KQEMYLRHQ
+698 KQEMYIRHQ

-721 ANKDEGQTLKQS
+721 ANQDEGKTLKRS
-733 YWLKKQLQSV
+733 YWLKKQLQTA
-743 LSKDAILLGP
+743 LSDDAILLGP

-769 IVKYKHEPQLHQR
+769 IVKYKHEPKLHQR

-787 NETQADAKKGFTV
+787 NETQADAKSGFTV

>member
-1 MQIGG
+1 
-6 FKMSVAEIIVDV
+6 MSVAEIIVDV
-18 PTMQTNRPFEYSIPT
+18 PTMQTNRPFEYLIPD
-33 ALTDVVVPGM
+33 ALSDVVVPGM
-43 RVEVPFGRGKRQI
+43 RVEVPFGRGKRKI

-62 VKSDSDFQGK
+62 VKDTSDFQGK
-72 LKPITRVIDLKPVLS
+72 LKPIVRVIDLKPVLS
-87 QEMLALSSWL
+87 NEMLKLSYWL

-121 RQFVVPLKT
+121 KQFVVPIVE
-130 NDPEVSDL
+130 NDPEVVAL
-138 LKGQASLEIT
+138 LQGKPTFEIT
-148 NQIDAETIKAIN
+148 NQLDDETIKLIN
-160 RLRKKQLV
+160 KLRKNKKV

-174 ENQAAQV
+174 QNQAVQV
-181 KRQAITTDLN
+181 KRQAVTTDLN
-191 VIQLHEAKSKLR
+191 VIQLHEEKSKLR
-203 ANAKAQIKLLDFLI
+203 ANAKAQIKLLEYLTAHLHDLP
-217 SQKVELPIEFSDL
+217 VEFNVL
-230 EKNYGISRAAVKTA
+230 EKDYGISRAAIKTA
-244 EKNGLVKIVELTKLR
+244 EKNHLVKITEVTKLR
-259 KPVGIAPEKTTK
+259 KPVGITPEKTTK
-271 LALTDEQTEAVNAI
+271 MSLTDEQKQAVDQIDEAI
-285 DHAIVQEKPTTFLI
+285 TDEDPKTFLI

-304 SGKTEVYLQTIEKAI
+304 SGKTEVYLQSIDKAL
-319 ESQKTALML
+319 QQGKTALML

-360 ERYDEWTRIENHQ
+360 ERYDEWTRIENHE

-378 GARSAVFAPLD
+378 GARSAIFAPLEN
-389 KIGLIIIDEEHEA
+389 IGLIIIDEEHEA

-410 RYHARDVALWRAN
+410 RYHARDVALWRAK
-423 VNKCPVVLGSA
+423 VNKSPVVLGSA
-434 TPSLESRARAQK
+434 TPSLESRARAEK
-446 GVYQLIRMKKRINNQ
+446 GVYQMIRMKKRVNEQ
-461 TLPKV
+461 KLPQV
-466 KIVDMRDAK
+466 QIVDMRDAE
-475 NSAIKGDFSPDLTQ
+475 NSAVKGDFSPVLQ
-489 ALHETLSRHEQ
+489 ASLQETLNKHDQ

-540 MKCHYCGHEEPVP
+540 MKCHYCGHEEPMP
-553 KICPNCHSKRIG
+553 QFCPNCRSKKIG

-580 LFPEAKVL
+580 LFPQARVL

-606 QFGHHQADILLGT
+606 QFGQHKADILLGT

-670 VGHVIIQTF
+670 SGHVVIQTF

-698 KQEMYLRHQ
+698 KQEMYIRHQ

-721 ANKDEGQTLKQS
+721 ANQDEGKTLKRS
-733 YWLKKQLQSV
+733 YWLKKQLQTA
-743 LSKDAILLGP
+743 LSDDAILLGP

-759 RKQNKYYYQI
+759 RKQNKDYYQI
-769 IVKYKHEPQLHQR
+769 IVKYKHEPKLHQR

-787 NETQADAKKGFTV
+787 NETQADAKSGFTV
-800 AIDNEP
+800 AIDNEL

>member
-1 MQIGG
+1 
-6 FKMSVAEIIVDV
+6 MSVAEIIVDV
-18 PTMQTNRPFEYSIPT
+18 PTMQTNRPFEYLIPD
-33 ALTDVVVPGM
+33 ALSDVVVPGM
-43 RVEVPFGRGKRQI
+43 RVEVPFGRGKRKI

-62 VKSDSDFQGK
+62 VKDTSDFQGK
-72 LKPITRVIDLKPVLS
+72 LKPIVRVIDLKPVLS
-87 QEMLALSSWL
+87 NEMLKLSYWL

-121 RQFVVPLKT
+121 KQFVVPIVE
-130 NDPEVSDL
+130 NDPEVVAL
-138 LKGQASLEIT
+138 LQGKPTFEIT
-148 NQIDAETIKAIN
+148 NQLDDETIKLIN
-160 RLRKKQLV
+160 KLRKNKKV

-174 ENQAAQV
+174 QNQAVQV
-181 KRQAITTDLN
+181 KRQAVTTDLN
-191 VIQLHEAKSKLR
+191 VIQLHEEKSKLR
-203 ANAKAQIKLLDFLI
+203 ANAKAQIKLLEYLTAHLHDLP
-217 SQKVELPIEFSDL
+217 VEFNVL
-230 EKNYGISRAAVKTA
+230 EKDYGISRAAIKTA
-244 EKNGLVKIVELTKLR
+244 EKNHLVKITEVTKLR
-259 KPVGIAPEKTTK
+259 KPVGMTPEKTTK
-271 LALTDEQTEAVNAI
+271 MSLTDEQKQAVDQIDEAI
-285 DHAIVQEKPTTFLI
+285 TDEDPKTFLI

-304 SGKTEVYLQTIEKAI
+304 SGKTEVYLQSIDKAL
-319 ESQKTALML
+319 QQGKTALML

-360 ERYDEWTRIENHQ
+360 ERYDEWTRIENHE

-378 GARSAVFAPLD
+378 GARSAIFAPLEN
-389 KIGLIIIDEEHEA
+389 IGLIIIDEEHEA

-410 RYHARDVALWRAN
+410 RYHARDVALWRAK
-423 VNKCPVVLGSA
+423 VNKSPVVLGSA
-434 TPSLESRARAQK
+434 TPSLESRARAEK
-446 GVYQLIRMKKRINNQ
+446 GVYQMIRMKKRVNEQ
-461 TLPKV
+461 KLPQV
-466 KIVDMRDAK
+466 QIVDMRDAE
-475 NSAIKGDFSPDLTQ
+475 NSAVKGDFSPVLQ
-489 ALHETLSRHEQ
+489 ASLQETLNKHDQ

-540 MKCHYCGHEEPVP
+540 MKCHYCGHEEPMP
-553 KICPNCHSKRIG
+553 QFCPNCRSKKIG

-580 LFPEAKVL
+580 LFPQARVL

-606 QFGHHQADILLGT
+606 QFGQHKADILLGT

-670 VGHVIIQTF
+670 SGHVVIQTF

-698 KQEMYLRHQ
+698 KQEMYIRHQ

-721 ANKDEGQTLKQS
+721 ANQDEGKTLKRS
-733 YWLKKQLQSV
+733 YWLKKQLQTA
-743 LSKDAILLGP
+743 LSDDAILLGP

-769 IVKYKHEPQLHQR
+769 IVKYKHEPKLHQR

-787 NETQADAKKGFTV
+787 NETQADAKSGFTV

>member
-1 MQIGG
+1 
-6 FKMSVAEIIVDV
+6 MSVAEIIVDV
-18 PTMQTNRPFEYSIPT
+18 PTMQTNRPFEYDIPESL
-33 ALTDVVVPGM
+33 AEVVVPGM
-43 RVEVPFGRGKRQI
+43 RVEVPFGRGKRKI

-62 VKSDSDFQGK
+62 VKDNSDFQGK

-87 QEMLALSSWL
+87 KEMLQLSYWL
-97 ADRTYS
+97 ADQTYS

-121 RQFVVPLKT
+121 QQFVIPIVKD
-130 NDPEVSDL
+130 DPEVKAL
-138 LKGQASLEIT
+138 LSNQDSLEIT
-148 NQIDAETIKAIN
+148 SALDDKTIRLIN
-160 RLRKKQLV
+160 KLRKNNKV

-174 ENQAAQV
+174 KNKAVQV
-181 KRQAITTDLN
+181 KRQAVTTDLN

-203 ANAKAQIKLLDFLI
+203 KNASSQIKLLAFLADHL
-217 SQKVELPIEFSDL
+217 QELPIEYNVL
-230 EKNYGISRAAVKTA
+230 EKDHGISRSAIKTA
-244 EKNGLVKIVELTKLR
+244 EKNGLLKTIEVTKLR
-259 KPVGIAPEKTTK
+259 KPVGITPEQTTK
-271 LALTDEQTEAVNAI
+271 LALTSEQQVAVDEISQAI
-285 DHAIVQEKPTTFLI
+285 TNEDSQTFLI

-304 SGKTEVYLQTIEKAI
+304 SGKTEVYLQTIEKAL
-319 ESQKTALML
+319 QQDKTALML

-360 ERYDEWTRIENHQ
+360 ERYDEWTRIENNE

-410 RYHARDVALWRAN
+410 RYHARDVALWRAK

-434 TPSLESRARAQK
+434 TPSLESRARAEK
-446 GVYQLIRMKKRINNQ
+446 GVYHLIRMKKRINNQ
-461 TLPKV
+461 TLPHV
-466 KIVDMRDAK
+466 QIVDMRDSE
-475 NSAIKGDFSPDLTQ
+475 NSAVKGDFSPTLQ
-489 ALHETLSRHEQ
+489 KSLQETLDNHDQS
-500 AIILLNRRGYSSF
+500 IVLLNRRGYSSF

-528 DVSLTYHKDLGK
+528 DISLTYHKDLRR
-540 MKCHYCGHEEPVP
+540 MKCHYCGHEESVP
-553 KICPNCHSKRIG
+553 NMCPNCHSKKIG

-570 TQNIEQQLND
+570 TQNIEQQLHD
-580 LFPEAKVL
+580 LFPQARVL

-596 RKGAHAKILS
+596 RKGAHAKILQ
-606 QFGHHQADILLGT
+606 QFGQHKADILLGT

-643 SLADFRASERTFQ
+643 SLSDYRASERTFQ

-670 VGHVIIQTF
+670 TGHVVIQTF

-721 ANKDEGQTLKQS
+721 ANQDEGQTLKQA
-733 YWLKKQLQSV
+733 YWLKKQLQTA

-769 IVKYKHEPQLHQR
+769 IVKYKHEPKLHER

-787 NETQADAKKGFTV
+787 NETQADAKKGFTI

>member
-1 MQIGG
+1 MA
-6 FKMSVAEIIVDV
+6 VAEIIVDV
-18 PTMQTNRPFEYSIPT
+18 PTMQTNRPFEYSIPET
-33 ALTDVVVPGM
+33 LTDVVVPGM

-56 QGFVMK
+56 QGFVMA
-62 VKSDSDFQGK
+62 VKEESNFKGK
-72 LKPITRVIDLKPVLS
+72 LKPITRVIDLRPVLS
-87 QEMLALSSWL
+87 KEMLDLSYWL
-97 ADRTYS
+97 ADQTYS

-121 RQFVVPLKT
+121 QQFVIPKADT
-130 NDPEVSDL
+130 PEVKKL
-138 LKGQASLEIT
+138 LRGQTQLEIT
-148 NQIDAETIKAIN
+148 NQLSDEEIRLIN
-160 RLRKKQLV
+160 KLRKNQQV
-168 DIQYVV
+168 DISYVV
-174 ENQAAQV
+174 KNKAQQV
-181 KRQAITTDLN
+181 KRQAVTTDLN
-191 VIQLHEAKSKLR
+191 QIQLLEAKNALR
-203 ANAKAQIKLLDFLI
+203 SNAKAQIKLLDFLANHLND
-217 SQKVELPIEFSDL
+217 LPIEMNVL
-230 EKNYGISRAAVKTA
+230 EKDYEIGRSAIKTA
-244 EKNGLVKIVELTKLR
+244 EKNQLLKIIEVTKLR
-259 KPVGIAPEKTTK
+259 KPVGIDAKKTTK
-271 LALTDEQTEAVNAI
+271 LQLTAEQKVAVDQISTAI
-285 DHAIVQEKPTTFLI
+285 TQQHPETFLI

-304 SGKTEVYLQTIEKAI
+304 SGKTEVYLQTIEKAL
-319 ESQKTALML
+319 QVGKNALML

-348 QVAVLHSGLSNG
+348 QVAVLHSGLSSG
-360 ERYDEWTRIENHQ
+360 ERYDEWTRIEKGE

-378 GARSAVFAPLD
+378 GARSAVFAPLG

-410 RYHARDVALWRAN
+410 RYNARDVALWRSK

-434 TPSLESRARAQK
+434 TPSLESRARAEK
-446 GVYQLIRMKKRINNQ
+446 GVYHLIRMTKRINNQ
-461 TLPKV
+461 NLPHV
-466 KIVDMRDAK
+466 EIVDMRDAE
-475 NSAIKGDFSPDLTQ
+475 NSAVKGDFSPALQ
-489 ALHETLSRHEQ
+489 AALQKTLDKHDQ
-500 AIILLNRRGYSSF
+500 AIVLLNRRGYSSF

-553 KICPNCHSKRIG
+553 NSCPNCRSKKIG

-570 TQNIEQQLND
+570 TQNIEQQLNA
-580 LFPEAKVL
+580 LFPKARVL

-596 RKGAHAKILS
+596 RKGAHAKIL
-606 QFGHHQADILLGT
+606 QKFGSHQADILLGT

-656 LLTQVSGRAGRAQK
+656 LLTQVSGRAGRADK
-670 VGHVIIQTF
+670 TGHVVIQTY

-698 KQEMYLRHQ
+698 KQEMYIRHQ
-707 SNYTPYYFTTLISV
+707 ANYTPYYFTTLISV

-733 YWLKKQLQSV
+733 YWLKRQLQSS

-769 IVKYKHEPQLHQR
+769 IVKYKHEPKLHQK

-787 NETQADAKKGFTV
+787 NETQADAKKGFTI

>member
-1 MQIGG
+1 
-6 FKMSVAEIIVDV
+6 
-18 PTMQTNRPFEYSIPT
+18 MQTNRPFEYLIPD
-33 ALTDVVVPGM
+33 ALSDVVVPGM
-43 RVEVPFGRGKRQI
+43 RVEVPFGRGKRKI

-62 VKSDSDFQGK
+62 VKDTSDFQGK
-72 LKPITRVIDLKPVLS
+72 LKPIVRVIDLKPVLS
-87 QEMLALSSWL
+87 NEMLKLSYWL

-121 RQFVVPLKT
+121 KQFVVPIVE
-130 NDPEVSDL
+130 NDPEVVAL
-138 LKGQASLEIT
+138 LQGKPTFEIT
-148 NQIDAETIKAIN
+148 NQLDDETIKLIN
-160 RLRKKQLV
+160 KLRKNKKV

-174 ENQAAQV
+174 QNQAVQV
-181 KRQAITTDLN
+181 KRQAVTTDLN
-191 VIQLHEAKSKLR
+191 VIQLHEEKSKLR
-203 ANAKAQIKLLDFLI
+203 ANAKAQIKLLEYLTAHLHDLP
-217 SQKVELPIEFSDL
+217 VEFNVL
-230 EKNYGISRAAVKTA
+230 EKDYGISRAAIKTA
-244 EKNGLVKIVELTKLR
+244 EKNHLVKITEVTKLR
-259 KPVGIAPEKTTK
+259 KPVGMTPEKTTK
-271 LALTDEQTEAVNAI
+271 MSLTDEQKQAVDQIDEAI
-285 DHAIVQEKPTTFLI
+285 TDEDPKTFLI

-304 SGKTEVYLQTIEKAI
+304 SGKTEVYLQSIDKAL
-319 ESQKTALML
+319 QQGKTALML

-360 ERYDEWTRIENHQ
+360 ERYDEWTRIENHE

-378 GARSAVFAPLD
+378 GARSAIFAPLEN
-389 KIGLIIIDEEHEA
+389 IGLIIIDEEHEA

-410 RYHARDVALWRAN
+410 RYHARDVALWRAK
-423 VNKCPVVLGSA
+423 VNKSPVVLGSA
-434 TPSLESRARAQK
+434 TPSLESRARAEK
-446 GVYQLIRMKKRINNQ
+446 GVYQMIRMKKRVNEQ
-461 TLPKV
+461 KLPQV
-466 KIVDMRDAK
+466 QIVDMRDAE
-475 NSAIKGDFSPDLTQ
+475 NSAVKGDFSPVLQ
-489 ALHETLSRHEQ
+489 ASLQETLNKHDQ

-540 MKCHYCGHEEPVP
+540 MKCHYCGHEEPMP
-553 KICPNCHSKRIG
+553 QFCPNCRSKKIG

-580 LFPEAKVL
+580 LFPQARVL

-606 QFGHHQADILLGT
+606 QFGQHKADILLGT

-670 VGHVIIQTF
+670 SGHVVIQTF

-698 KQEMYLRHQ
+698 KQEMYIRHQ

-721 ANKDEGQTLKQS
+721 ANQDEGKTLKRS
-733 YWLKKQLQSV
+733 YWLKKQLQTA
-743 LSKDAILLGP
+743 LSDDAILLGP

-769 IVKYKHEPQLHQR
+769 IVKYKHEPKLHQR

-787 NETQADAKKGFTV
+787 NETQADAKSGFTV

>member
-1 MQIGG
+1 
-6 FKMSVAEIIVDV
+6 MSVAEIIVDV
-18 PTMQTNRPFEYSIPT
+18 PTMQTNRPFEYLIPD
-33 ALTDVVVPGM
+33 ALSDVVVPGM
-43 RVEVPFGRGKRQI
+43 RVEVPFGRGKRKI

-62 VKSDSDFQGK
+62 VKDTSDFQGK
-72 LKPITRVIDLKPVLS
+72 LKPIVRVIDLKPVLS
-87 QEMLALSSWL
+87 NEMLKLSYWL

-121 RQFVVPLKT
+121 KQFVVPIVE
-130 NDPEVSDL
+130 NDPEVVAL
-138 LKGQASLEIT
+138 LQGKPTFEIT
-148 NQIDAETIKAIN
+148 NQLDDETVKLIN
-160 RLRKKQLV
+160 KLRKNKKV

-174 ENQAAQV
+174 QNQAVQV
-181 KRQAITTDLN
+181 KRQAVTTDLN
-191 VIQLHEAKSKLR
+191 VIQLHEEKSKLR
-203 ANAKAQIKLLDFLI
+203 ANAKAQIKLLEYLTAHLHDLP
-217 SQKVELPIEFSDL
+217 VEFNVL
-230 EKNYGISRAAVKTA
+230 EKDYGISRAAIKTA
-244 EKNGLVKIVELTKLR
+244 EKNHLVKITEVTKLR
-259 KPVGIAPEKTTK
+259 KPVGITPEKTTK
-271 LALTDEQTEAVNAI
+271 MSLTDEQKQAVDQIDKAI
-285 DHAIVQEKPTTFLI
+285 TDEDPKTFLI

-304 SGKTEVYLQTIEKAI
+304 SGKTEVYLQSIDKAL
-319 ESQKTALML
+319 QQGKTALML

-360 ERYDEWTRIENHQ
+360 ERYDEWTRIENHE

-378 GARSAVFAPLD
+378 GARSAIFAPLEN
-389 KIGLIIIDEEHEA
+389 IGLIIIDEEHEA

-410 RYHARDVALWRAN
+410 RYHARDVALWRAK
-423 VNKCPVVLGSA
+423 VNKSPVVLGSA
-434 TPSLESRARAQK
+434 TPSLESRARAEK
-446 GVYQLIRMKKRINNQ
+446 GVYQMIRMKKRVNEQ
-461 TLPKV
+461 RLPQV
-466 KIVDMRDAK
+466 QIVDMRDAE
-475 NSAIKGDFSPDLTQ
+475 NSAVKGDFSPVLQ
-489 ALHETLSRHEQ
+489 ASLQETLNKHDQ

-540 MKCHYCGHEEPVP
+540 MKCHYCGHEEPMP
-553 KICPNCHSKRIG
+553 QFCPNCRSKKIG

-580 LFPEAKVL
+580 LFPQARVL

-606 QFGHHQADILLGT
+606 QFGQHKADILLGT

-670 VGHVIIQTF
+670 PGHVVIQTF

-698 KQEMYLRHQ
+698 KQEMYIRHQ

-721 ANKDEGQTLKQS
+721 ANQDEGKTLKRS
-733 YWLKKQLQSV
+733 YWLKKQLQTA
-743 LSKDAILLGP
+743 LSDDAILLGP

-769 IVKYKHEPQLHQR
+769 IVKYKHEPKLHQR

-787 NETQADAKKGFTV
+787 NETQADAKSGFTV